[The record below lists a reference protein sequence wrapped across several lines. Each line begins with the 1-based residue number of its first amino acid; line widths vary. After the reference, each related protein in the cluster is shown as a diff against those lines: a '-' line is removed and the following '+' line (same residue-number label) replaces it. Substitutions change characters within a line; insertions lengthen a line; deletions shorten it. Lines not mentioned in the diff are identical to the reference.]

1 MADSIIINEIVHRL
15 ENMPYELQKK
25 VLEFASSV
33 EEVEPLKGVPGS
45 VLLQF
50 AGSIDKEDLRLME
63 EAIEEGCERIDE
75 DGW

>member
-15 ENMPYELQKK
+15 KNMPYELQKK

-45 VLLQF
+45 GIHSVPFVGGVFQPRF
-50 AGSIDKEDLRLME
+50 PVS
-63 EAIEEGCERIDE
+63 
-75 DGW
+75 